1 MCWRRGRGSVSGFSR
16 AWRDS
21 DPYTRR
27 SVEVGRAGAP
37 VPQKYCFSQTPC
49 SSSIFRYNEST
60 FGMSNVRNQASRVG
74 FPDAN
79 LPSRARWTPSRRCGR
94 LTATKREQHGWHRFD
109 NHSSGATMSQVSSA
123 SHPTVCEDWS
133 HFLPGFTLTHTVHLV
148 SRRNPGIVS
157 TAAAVLEGETATVDR
172 WAITRCGD
180 VLEQK
185 IVLGEMTEGQAV
197 RLRERLAAVEGVLR
211 TRVEHHFVRASSAGN
226 ASVHSH

>member
-1 MCWRRGRGSVSGFSR
+1 MTGFRPSYE
-16 AWRDS
+16 ALGGG
-21 DPYTRR
+21 
-27 SVEVGRAGAP
+27 GRAGAP
-37 VPQKYCFSQTPC
+37 VPLKYCFSQTPC
-49 SSSIFRYNEST
+49 SPSIFRYNEST

-109 NHSSGATMSQVSSA
+109 HHSSGATMSQVSSA

-197 RLRERLAAVEGVLR
+197 RLRERLAALDGVLR
-211 TRVEHHFVRASSAGN
+211 TRVEHHFVRGGSASLGN
-226 ASVHSH
+226 ASESGH

>member
-1 MCWRRGRGSVSGFSR
+1 MKDF
-16 AWRDS
+16 
-21 DPYTRR
+21 DPHTRNTGPR
-27 SVEVGRAGAP
+27 YLGEVGRTGASGTLTAR
-37 VPQKYCFSQTPC
+37 FSSPPC

-109 NHSSGATMSQVSSA
+109 HHSSGATMSQVSSA

-197 RLRERLAAVEGVLR
+197 RLRERLAALDGVLR
-211 TRVEHHFVRASSAGN
+211 TRVEHHFVRGGSASLGN
-226 ASVHSH
+226 ASESGH

>member
-1 MCWRRGRGSVSGFSR
+1 
-16 AWRDS
+16 
-21 DPYTRR
+21 
-27 SVEVGRAGAP
+27 
-37 VPQKYCFSQTPC
+37 
-49 SSSIFRYNEST
+49 
-60 FGMSNVRNQASRVG
+60 
-74 FPDAN
+74 
-79 LPSRARWTPSRRCGR
+79 
-94 LTATKREQHGWHRFD
+94 
-109 NHSSGATMSQVSSA
+109 MSQVSSA

>member
-1 MCWRRGRGSVSGFSR
+1 
-16 AWRDS
+16 
-21 DPYTRR
+21 
-27 SVEVGRAGAP
+27 
-37 VPQKYCFSQTPC
+37 
-49 SSSIFRYNEST
+49 
-60 FGMSNVRNQASRVG
+60 
-74 FPDAN
+74 
-79 LPSRARWTPSRRCGR
+79 
-94 LTATKREQHGWHRFD
+94 
-109 NHSSGATMSQVSSA
+109 MSQVSSA

-197 RLRERLAAVEGVLR
+197 RLRERLAAVEGAAHEGGASFRSGGGGR
-211 TRVEHHFVRASSAGN
+211 TCVGERPLDSLYRMICIKLN
-226 ASVHSH
+226 

>member
-1 MCWRRGRGSVSGFSR
+1 MRRGGRGASGTLTCRFS
-16 AWRDS
+16 S
-21 DPYTRR
+21 P
-27 SVEVGRAGAP
+27 
-37 VPQKYCFSQTPC
+37 PC
-49 SSSIFRYNEST
+49 SPSIFRYNEST
-60 FGMSNVRNQASRVG
+60 FEMSNVRNQASRVG

-109 NHSSGATMSQVSSA
+109 HHSSGATMSQVSSA

-197 RLRERLAAVEGVLR
+197 RLRERLAALDGVLR
-211 TRVEHHFVRASSAGN
+211 TRVEHHFVRGGSASLGN
-226 ASVHSH
+226 ASESGH